1 MLDLLRYRCVSQ
13 SALKQLKAGALWI
26 GAQNTFEKFAVADP
40 LLFEGITKLVV
51 FAITSLC
58 VSSYSRHRV

>member
-1 MLDLLRYRCVSQ
+1 MNPLRYRRVSQ
-13 SALKQLKAGALWI
+13 CALEQLKARALWI
-26 GAQNTFEKFAVADP
+26 GAQNTYEKFAVADP

-58 VSSYSRHRV
+58 AT